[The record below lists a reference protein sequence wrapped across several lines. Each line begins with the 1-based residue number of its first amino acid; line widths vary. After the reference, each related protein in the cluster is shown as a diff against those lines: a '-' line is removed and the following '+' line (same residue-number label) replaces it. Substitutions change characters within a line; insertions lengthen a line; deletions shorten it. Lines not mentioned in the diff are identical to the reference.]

1 MGNTNHEAPLY
12 AVSMRYCLLP
22 IWLMDV
28 IVLSLR

>member
-1 MGNTNHEAPLY
+1 MGYTNHEAPLY
-12 AVSMRYCLLP
+12 AFSMKHCLLP